1 MMQVFIKQPDK
12 NFNHRQWL
20 ARVTSLAVLLFLLWA
35 PPVHA
40 AEMKP
45 LQLFFGSH
53 PVADEAK
60 AIIKDGAK
68 FVNLPFLNQ
77 YLQIISQWD
86 PETGKIELKFGKLNF
101 TLNENQVN
109 YNQNEDSKQLNRAP
123 FTADEQLW
131 IPLEFLLEFGLSVT
145 QNTETQLRLDWR
157 DNYLLKIE
165 NTTYQN
171 RPAFLV
177 TASDSAAI
185 YAANLL
191 VNPDRLMVDLNK
203 LKMHPAFEQLSLEG
217 PVVLKVRAAQYNPD
231 IVRLVFDLNQLAGYK
246 VIQDPAEP
254 QKLLIVLN
262 CFVTDVQFIKE
273 GAIRK
278 VRIATSLPTQ
288 YRTSFLKNPDRMV
301 LDLEGTTLKAPVRQI
316 TGDGS
321 WIKSIRLGQYDP
333 QTVRVVFDLGSQT
346 PCYVQASP
354 EDSGVIEVRTIQ
366 TITRVD
372 WSDSS
377 GRLQIT
383 GDSDLNEVLRRF
395 NNPDG
400 LQIDLNFFQFTRDLK
415 TPKLKSTLLTGIRLK
430 TLTPT
435 LARIE
440 VDLPKFTVY
449 QTTLS
454 PNRRQLTVE
463 FSHSPLLGR
472 TVVLD
477 AGHGGVDPGTC
488 GSQGAREKD
497 ITLDITMRLKNLLEE
512 VGAEVVL
519 TRTEDKYI
527 SLFERPW
534 LANFVMADLFLSIH
548 CNSYVR
554 DRGIRGTEIF
564 YYQGRPSAKQIAGR
578 ILEKLTKLTGLTN
591 RGARSNNY
599 VVLNDTQMPGILAE
613 VGYLSNF
620 EEETLLN
627 QESFRAQ
634 VALGIFQG
642 LVAFYS
648 TDAP

>member
-1 MMQVFIKQPDK
+1 MAHSSALVVF
-12 NFNHRQWL
+12 L
-20 ARVTSLAVLLFLLWA
+20 CLFLA
-35 PPVHA
+35 FPVRA

-45 LQLFFGSH
+45 LQLFFGNT
-53 PVADEAK
+53 PVTGEAK
-60 AIIKDGAK
+60 AIVKDGAK

-86 PETGKIELKFGKLNF
+86 PDTGKIELKFGKLNL
-101 TLNENQVN
+101 TLNENQLN
-109 YNQNEDSKQLNRAP
+109 YTRNEDSKQLSRAS
-123 FTADEQLW
+123 FTADDQLW
-131 IPLEFLLEFGLSVT
+131 IPLEFLLEFGLSVI
-145 QNTETQLRLDWR
+145 QETETQLRLDWR

-177 TASDSAAI
+177 TASQSAAI
-185 YAANLL
+185 FDANLL

-203 LKMHPAFEQLSLEG
+203 LKMHPAFEQLSPEG
-217 PVVLKVRAAQYNPD
+217 QVVQKVRAAQYNPD

-246 VIQDPAEP
+246 VIQAPAEP

-262 CFVTDVQFIKE
+262 CFVTGVQFINE
-273 GAIRK
+273 GATRK

-288 YRTSFLKNPDRMV
+288 YRTSFVKNPDRMV
-301 LDLEGTTLKAPVRQI
+301 LDLEGTTLRAPERQI

-354 EDSGVIEVRTIQ
+354 EDPGVIEVRTIQ
-366 TITRVD
+366 KITRVD
-372 WSDSS
+372 WSESG

-383 GDSDLNEVLRRF
+383 GDSDLNEVLQRF

-400 LQIDLNFFQFTRDLK
+400 LQIDLNYFQFNRDLK
-415 TPKLKSTLLTGIRLK
+415 IPKLKSTLLSGIRLK

-449 QTTLS
+449 QTTIS

-472 TVVLD
+472 TIVLD

-488 GSQGAREKD
+488 GSQGAREKE

-512 VGAEVVL
+512 VGTEVVL

-534 LANFVMADLFLSIH
+534 LANFVMGDLFLSIH
-548 CNSYVR
+548 CNSYVS

-564 YYQGRPSAKQIAGR
+564 YYQGRPSAKQIAGQ
-578 ILEKLTKLTGLTN
+578 ILEKLTKLTGLTS

-599 VVLNDTQMPGILAE
+599 VVLNDTQMPAILAE

-627 QESFRAQ
+627 QETFRAQ

-648 TDAP
+648 TEAPVN